1 MSDKIFFFGAFL
13 VAILLVTLALLPGMN
28 QMPTGPVSGGN
39 TDYTRIEISGDQLN
53 RMVAGG
59 ASDISLERVD
69 GQTVLRIEVEADTLS
84 EDPLRGPH
92 FVLAADLE
100 TVFADRKLK
109 ITVRARAADRY
120 GAEGIRINYAVGNA
134 ESSGWQDFG
143 MTREFQDVS
152 FEYILPPRNVGSE
165 QGYDYLAIRPEVPE
179 KQRAVYVQ
187 SVIFEPI
194 GPPRSAVAP

>member
-1 MSDKIFFFGAFL
+1 
-13 VAILLVTLALLPGMN
+13 
-28 QMPTGPVSGGN
+28 
-39 TDYTRIEISGDQLN
+39 
-53 RMVAGG
+53 
-59 ASDISLERVD
+59 
-69 GQTVLRIEVEADTLS
+69 
-84 EDPLRGPH
+84 
-92 FVLAADLE
+92 
-100 TVFADRKLK
+100 
-109 ITVRARAADRY
+109 
-120 GAEGIRINYAVGNA
+120 
-134 ESSGWQDFG
+134 